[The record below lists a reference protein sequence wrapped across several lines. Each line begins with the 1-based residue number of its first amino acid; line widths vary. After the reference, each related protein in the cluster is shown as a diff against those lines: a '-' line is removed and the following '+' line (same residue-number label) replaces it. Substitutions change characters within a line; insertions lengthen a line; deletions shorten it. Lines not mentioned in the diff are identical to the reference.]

1 LLLDDSVIALLS
13 WQHRES
19 VGPVVPDASAST
31 IASAAAPGAADGLT
45 SGEATRRLRAHGP
58 NLLVPA
64 GRRRPPALVWAWR
77 AVSDPMAVLLLAA
90 SAIYVSLGD
99 VPDSIVTLAA
109 LVPITAVSLLLEVRA
124 ERALAGL
131 RRLTAPTARTRRDGV
146 EKMVPVADL
155 VPGDV
160 VLLQEGDVVPAD
172 GRLLQTRQ
180 LAVDESALT
189 GESHP
194 VDKDPEGGEE
204 GWSVFAGTTVLS
216 GRGVAVLERT
226 GPSTRFG
233 QIGRLVAGI
242 RQPQT
247 PLQRVIRRLILQLAA
262 VALLFC
268 VGVVAVELAYGL
280 GWGRA
285 LIAGVSLAIA
295 AVPEEFPMVF
305 TLFLALGAWRLARE
319 QALVRRLASVETL
332 GATTVICTDKTGTLT
347 MGDLTVA
354 ALAVESDAGSADEP
368 LRAGQRALLEAAVLA
383 CEPRPFDHLEQA
395 VLEYADEHGD
405 VPGRQAGELVADYP
419 FDPAARYMSHVWR
432 RGGVDRIAAK
442 GAVEGILEVS
452 QASPATRAWAQEAN
466 RRLADGGMRVIAVA
480 AGDLQGPSGD
490 RERDERALRFRGL
503 VGFSDPLR
511 PGVREALA
519 ECVDAGIRVIMLTG
533 DHPVTAH
540 AVAEGLALPHRDAD
554 IATGDDLDRADDDGL
569 ADLAARSAIFARTR
583 PEQKHRLV
591 RALRSQEQVVAM
603 TGDGIND
610 APALREADIGVAM
623 GRRGT
628 EVAREAAAMVLLD
641 DNFATIVSAVRNGRR
656 IFDNLRRAFAYLV
669 AFHVP
674 LLLAALVVPVID
686 RPLLLLPIH
695 LVILELFIHPAV
707 SLVFEAEPADPDLMR
722 RPPRRAGGGL
732 LPRDQLLRTAG
743 EGVVLFAGVLIVYLA
758 LLASGAAEDV
768 ARAGGFAC
776 LLLGQLLLLEVE
788 RSPDRPL
795 WRAWRPN
802 RALGPIA
809 AATLLALVLAVQVPA
824 LGHVLRLA
832 PLSAGEWAAVVGVAL
847 VAALWREPVKAL
859 LQRPPTAPPAG

>member
-1 LLLDDSVIALLS
+1 MAGPRTREPAAATDLS
-13 WQHRES
+13 L
-19 VGPVVPDASAST
+19 SAS
-31 IASAAAPGAADGLT
+31 DGLST
-45 SGEATRRLRAHGP
+45 AEATNRLRVHGP
-58 NLLVPA
+58 NLIVPS
-64 GRRRPPALVWAWR
+64 GPRRPAVLVWAWR

-90 SAIYVSLGD
+90 SAVYISLGD
-99 VPDSIVTLAA
+99 LTDSVVTLAA
-109 LVPITAVSLLLEVRA
+109 LAPITAVSLLLEFRA

-131 RRLTAPTARTRRDGV
+131 RRLTAPTARAWRDGGQRT
-146 EKMVPVADL
+146 VPVADL

-160 VLLQEGDVVPAD
+160 VVLQEGDVVPAD
-172 GRLLQTRQ
+172 GRLVRTQQ

-194 VDKDPEGGEE
+194 VDKDPKGGEE
-204 GWSVFAGTTVLS
+204 ERSVFAGTTVLS

-226 GPSTRFG
+226 GPGTRFG
-233 QIGRLVAGI
+233 QIGSLVAGI

-247 PLQRVIRRLILQLAA
+247 PLQRAIRRLILQLAA
-262 VALLFC
+262 VALVFC

-280 GWGRA
+280 GWGQA

-319 QALVRRLASVETL
+319 RALVRRLASVETL

-347 MGDLTVA
+347 MGDLEVA
-354 ALAVESDAGSADEP
+354 ALAVEADGADSDEP
-368 LRAGQRALLEAAVLA
+368 ASGAHRELLAAAVLA
-383 CEPRPFDHLEQA
+383 CEPTPFDHLEQA
-395 VLEYADEHGD
+395 ILEYAEGRGD
-405 VPGRQAGELVADYP
+405 LPDQPPGDLVADYP

-432 RGGVDRIAAK
+432 RDGVGLISAK
-442 GAVEGILEVS
+442 GALEGILDVS
-452 QASPATRAWAQEAN
+452 RAGAGTRAWALEAN
-466 RRLADGGMRVIAVA
+466 RRLAAAGMRVIAVA
-480 AGDLQGPSGD
+480 AGDLATPSGD
-490 RERDERALRFRGL
+490 RARDERELRFKGL

-519 ECVDAGIRVIMLTG
+519 ECGEAGIRVIMLTG

-554 IATGDDLDRADDDGL
+554 IATGDDLDRADDAAL
-569 ADLAARSAIFARTR
+569 VHLAARSAIFARTR

-591 RALRSQEQVVAM
+591 RALRSQQQVVAM

-628 EVAREAAAMVLLD
+628 EVARGAAAMVLLD

-674 LLLAALVVPVID
+674 LLLAALVVPLID
-686 RPLLLLPIH
+686 RPLLLLPIQ

-722 RPPRRAGGGL
+722 RPPRRSGEGL
-732 LPRDQLLRTAG
+732 LPRNQLLRTVG
-743 EGVVLFAGVLIVYLA
+743 EGVVLFAGVLLVYLA
-758 LLASGAAEDV
+758 LLASGAPDAV

-776 LLLGQLLLLEVE
+776 LLIGQLVLLEVE
-788 RSPDRPL
+788 RFPARPL
-795 WRAWRPN
+795 WEDWRPN

-809 AATLLALVLAVQVPA
+809 AATLLGLVLVIQVPA
-824 LGHVLRLA
+824 LGHVLQLA
-832 PLSAGEWAAVVGVAL
+832 PLSAAQWALTAGVAL
-847 VAALWREPVKAL
+847 ASTLWREPAKAL
-859 LQRPPTAPPAG
+859 RRP

>member
-1 LLLDDSVIALLS
+1 M
-13 WQHRES
+13 
-19 VGPVVPDASAST
+19 
-31 IASAAAPGAADGLT
+31 
-45 SGEATRRLRAHGP
+45 
-58 NLLVPA
+58 
-64 GRRRPPALVWAWR
+64 WAWR
-77 AVSDPMAVLLLAA
+77 AVSDPMAILLLAA
-90 SAIYVSLGD
+90 SVIYVSLGD
-99 VPDSIVTLAA
+99 LTDSAVTLAA

-131 RRLTAPTARTRRDGV
+131 RRLTAPTARARRDGV
-146 EKMVPVADL
+146 ERKVPVADL

-172 GRLLQTRQ
+172 GRLVETRQ

-194 VDKDPEGGEE
+194 VDKDPEGGKEDR
-204 GWSVFAGTTVLS
+204 SVFAGTTILS
-216 GRGVAVLERT
+216 GRGAAVLERT

-233 QIGRLVAGI
+233 QIGRLVAAI
-242 RQPQT
+242 QQPQT

-268 VGVVAVELAYGL
+268 VAVVAVELAYGL
-280 GWGRA
+280 GWGSA

-319 QALVRRLASVETL
+319 RALVRRLASVETL

-354 ALAVESDAGSADEP
+354 ALAMEADRGGSEESGSAGHWE
-368 LRAGQRALLEAAVLA
+368 LLEAAVLA

-395 VLEYADEHGD
+395 ILEYADEHGAERD
-405 VPGRQAGELVADYP
+405 LQSGELVADYA

-432 RGGVDRIAAK
+432 REGQYRIAAK
-442 GAVEGILEVS
+442 GALEGILDVS
-452 QASPATRAWAQEAN
+452 RAGPATRAWAQEAN
-466 RRLADGGMRVIAVA
+466 RRLAAGGMRVIAVA
-480 AGDLQGPSGD
+480 CGGLAAPSGD
-490 RERDERALRFRGL
+490 RPADERALRFSGL

-519 ECVDAGIRVIMLTG
+519 ECVGAGIRVIMLTG

-554 IATGDDLDRADDDGL
+554 IATGDDLDRADDEAL
-569 ADLAARSAIFARTR
+569 RRLAARSAIFARTQ

-591 RALRSQEQVVAM
+591 RALRSLGQVVAM

-628 EVAREAAAMVLLD
+628 EVARGAAAMVLLD

-669 AFHVP
+669 AFHAP
-674 LLLAALVVPVID
+674 LLLLALVVPLLD

-707 SLVFEAEPADPDLMR
+707 SLVFEAEPPSPDLMG
-722 RPPRRAGGGL
+722 RPPRGPSEGL
-732 LPRDQLLRTAG
+732 LPRAQLLRTGA
-743 EGVVLFAGVLIVYLA
+743 EGVVLFAGVLLVYLA

-768 ARAGGFAC
+768 ARAGGFSC
-776 LLLGQLLLLEVE
+776 LLIGQLLLLEVE
-788 RSPDRPL
+788 RAPDRPI
-795 WRAWRPN
+795 WRGWRPN
-802 RALGPIA
+802 RALGPVA
-809 AATLLALVLAVQVPA
+809 AATLLALVLVVQVPV

-832 PLSAGEWAAVVGVAL
+832 PLSAGQWAAAVGVAL
-847 VAALWREPVKAL
+847 VTTLWREPVKEL
-859 LQRPPTAPPAG
+859 RVLTARRHEPAH